1 MIEIYSGKIH
11 PSAQWHV
18 YWESLC
24 KKYEK
29 LEKNQK
35 LILLKTGKM
44 PSIIIKM
51 VGSFLT
57 QYCFPYKQIIVEG
70 KEVIEN
76 VLKAPSPQLGLFHS
90 QSFMG
95 LE

>member
-1 MIEIYSGKIH
+1 
-11 PSAQWHV
+11 
-18 YWESLC
+18 
-24 KKYEK
+24 
-29 LEKNQK
+29 
-35 LILLKTGKM
+35 M

-51 VGSFLT
+51 AGSFLT
-57 QYCFPYKQIIVEG
+57 QYYFPYKQIIVEG